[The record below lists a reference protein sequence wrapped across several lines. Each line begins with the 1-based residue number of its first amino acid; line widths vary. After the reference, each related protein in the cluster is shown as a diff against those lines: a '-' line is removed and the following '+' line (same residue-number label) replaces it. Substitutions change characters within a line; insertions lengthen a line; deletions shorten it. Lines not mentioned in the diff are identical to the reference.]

1 MLIVTIYFGLRMSED
16 EIFQFYKMSRLFQTS
31 VLFHENIFF
40 AINSIFRLPKDCFS
54 KYHLLNFARSALRL
68 IIL

>member
-1 MLIVTIYFGLRMSED
+1 MLNVTIYFGLRMSED

-40 AINSIFRLPKDCFS
+40 AINSILV
-54 KYHLLNFARSALRL
+54 L
-68 IIL
+68 